1 MQPPPTQK
9 RAPTTPASQMKKAR
23 VSFADPLEMLN
34 SSGQPMQKPSEEH
47 KFDDLAAP
55 SLPNMAP
62 RTVKSRPIPR
72 PLPSMGSP
80 ITQLGASSPAS
91 QKSLNKR
98 TISDVNEGSPMR
110 QSKAPPST
118 PPLPSATPAAAQP
131 PSPARI
137 MTNAGSA
144 SPTSPASSPTSPP
157 APTSAKRPR
166 LEELAQKKAR
176 LQAEVQAK
184 RDRRVAEQK
193 KLEDGKRQHEAQQKL
208 WAEREA
214 KRREEEQKIKD
225 AEEEEE
231 RMAEEAMAAEM
242 EALERENEAEDEE
255 MARLGAEREALEGMM
270 GGGE

>member
-1 MQPPPTQK
+1 
-9 RAPTTPASQMKKAR
+9 
-23 VSFADPLEMLN
+23 MLN

-118 PPLPSATPAAAQP
+118 PPLLSATPAAAQS

-166 LEELAQKKAR
+166 LEELAQKKAL

>member
-1 MQPPPTQK
+1 M
-9 RAPTTPASQMKKAR
+9 
-23 VSFADPLEMLN
+23 
-34 SSGQPMQKPSEEH
+34 
-47 KFDDLAAP
+47 
-55 SLPNMAP
+55 
-62 RTVKSRPIPR
+62 
-72 PLPSMGSP
+72 
-80 ITQLGASSPAS
+80 
-91 QKSLNKR
+91 
-98 TISDVNEGSPMR
+98 
-110 QSKAPPST
+110 
-118 PPLPSATPAAAQP
+118 
-131 PSPARI
+131 
-137 MTNAGSA
+137 
-144 SPTSPASSPTSPP
+144 
-157 APTSAKRPR
+157 
-166 LEELAQKKAR
+166 EELAQKKAL